1 MAGIVKMRYLCLLPA
16 SLWLISCASTEELFA
31 EYDEHFCPAPQQI
44 EPVLA
49 EARTIEKEVFR
60 DRIIVKEVATAGEMM
75 PWDPAIYFDTDS
87 AEISKAAKSALQKNL
102 VFLKKFTRYKV
113 SIRGFTD
120 QHAYDDY
127 NLTLSVS
134 RITQVRDYYRTNGIP
149 ADRIVGRAHGESLS
163 ISDSDSPVIDDI
175 NRRVEMILL
184 DATGRPVIR
193 QQPVFLGP
201 AE

>member
-1 MAGIVKMRYLCLLPA
+1 MAGIKKMRSLCLLSA
-16 SLWLISCASTEELFA
+16 CMWLISCASTEELFA
-31 EYDEHFCPAPQQI
+31 EYDDEFCPAP

-60 DRIIVKEVATAGEMM
+60 DRFIVKEVAAAGVLM

-87 AEISKAAKSALQKNL
+87 AEISKVAKSALDNNL
-102 VFLKKFTRYKV
+102 AFLKKFPRYNV

-127 NLTLSVS
+127 NWGLSVS
-134 RITQVRDYYRTNGIP
+134 RITNVRDYYRDNGIS
-149 ADRIVGRAHGESLS
+149 AERIVGRAHGESLS
-163 ISDSDSPVIDDI
+163 VNESNSPVIDDI

-184 DATGRPVIR
+184 DTVGRPVVR
-193 QQPVFLGP
+193 QQPVVLGP